1 MKCIILPFTQHTW
14 HTDLLSNVLF
24 TSQDDAVEADSSDI
38 VVSETSIA
46 MDELA
51 LK

>member
-1 MKCIILPFTQHTW
+1 MSKDKF
-14 HTDLLSNVLF
+14 DLRDWIREAAAAA
-24 TSQDDAVEADSSDI
+24 QDDAVEADSSDI